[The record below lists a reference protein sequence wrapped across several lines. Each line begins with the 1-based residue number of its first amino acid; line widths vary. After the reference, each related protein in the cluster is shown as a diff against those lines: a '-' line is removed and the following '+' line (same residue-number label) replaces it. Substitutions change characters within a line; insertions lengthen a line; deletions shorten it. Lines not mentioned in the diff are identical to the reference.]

1 MCLAAELPGERIDNR
16 ACGGSAS
23 EGICSMNHKAALGI
37 LVAGLSLGSLPLSAQ
52 SVPKVSGGPGWAV
65 RSAAHV
71 DLWYHGLAVVGF
83 EGFSP
88 LPLYAPEYAAR
99 IRRAKEAQG
108 VYPTTL
114 DRLRSYF
121 RVAFASDSTY
131 EIFHF
136 LPLYFGSP
144 DPDSMLAAL
153 AAAARGGGETPD
165 EFGARVLADVLTR
178 KNQREVA
185 GQFIQALEEEWEVF
199 LRADREANAARR
211 EDYLAAVEQ
220 QWSEELGPA
229 IQGFLSDRRLERGV
243 ILTSPALGP
252 EGRVFLG
259 DPADEG
265 DNLVAVGMPAG
276 LDDPSRVLFA
286 AVRELCYP
294 VASREVARHGVP
306 GKDRVTAERWSSRAA
321 IRCGAMLL
329 EVRAPE
335 LAAPY
340 RDAYV
345 RAARL
350 DPERVTFE
358 NAFPVDAQLLKAV
371 RRELRLPE
379 SSE

>member
-1 MCLAAELPGERIDNR
+1 
-16 ACGGSAS
+16 
-23 EGICSMNHKAALGI
+23 
-37 LVAGLSLGSLPLSAQ
+37 
-52 SVPKVSGGPGWAV
+52 
-65 RSAAHV
+65 V

-88 LPLYAPEYAAR
+88 LPLYAPEYAER

-144 DPDSMLAAL
+144 DPDSMLAEL
-153 AAAARGGGETPD
+153 AAAALGETPD

-185 GQFIQALEEEWEVF
+185 GQFVQALEEEWDVF
-199 LRADREANAARR
+199 LRAHRDAEAARR
-211 EDYLAAVEQ
+211 EEFLAAVEQ
-220 QWSEELGPA
+220 KWTEELGPA

-243 ILTSPALGP
+243 VLVSPALGP

-259 DPADEG
+259 DPADAG
-265 DNLVAVGMPAG
+265 DNLVAVGMPAEF
-276 LDDPSRVLFA
+276 DDPSRVLFA

-329 EVRAPE
+329 EVRRPE

-340 RDAYV
+340 RNAYV

-358 NAFPVDAQLLKAV
+358 NAFPVDAQLLKEV

-379 SSE
+379 SGE

>member
-1 MCLAAELPGERIDNR
+1 
-16 ACGGSAS
+16 
-23 EGICSMNHKAALGI
+23 MNHKAVLGLI
-37 LVAGLSLGSLPLSAQ
+37 VAGLSLATLPLAGQ
-52 SVPKVSGGPGWAV
+52 AVPKVSGGPGWAV

-88 LPLYAPEYAAR
+88 LPLYSPEYAER

-153 AAAARGGGETPD
+153 ASAAEGETGG

-185 GQFIQALEEEWEVF
+185 SQFIRALTEEWEVF
-199 LRADREANAARR
+199 LRGYREAKARER
-211 EDYLAAVEQ
+211 EEYLALVEQ
-220 QWSEELGPA
+220 EWTEELGPA
-229 IQGFLSDRRLERGV
+229 IQGFLSDRRLERGI
-243 ILTSPALGP
+243 ILASPALGP

-259 DPADEG
+259 DPADTG
-265 DNLVAVGMPAG
+265 DNLVAVGMPAEF
-276 LDDPSRVLFA
+276 DDPTRVLLA
-286 AVRELCYP
+286 VVRELCYP
-294 VASREVARHGVP
+294 IASREVAQHGVP
-306 GKDRVTAERWSSRAA
+306 SKDRVTAERWSSRAA

-335 LAAPY
+335 LAAQY
-340 RDAYV
+340 RDAFV

-350 DPERVTFE
+350 DPARVTFE
-358 NAFPVDAQLLKAV
+358 NAFPVDRQLLKRV
-371 RRELRLPE
+371 RQDLRLP
-379 SSE
+379 